1 MPPGWSNCS
10 SDNLMSLGIFQVIVS
25 NLVDGV
31 VPVIW
36 DKMAHLSV
44 VCKSVCLDL
53 KCIDTLW
60 YVSVLTLDMTCIDV
74 CVWILD
80 NLKRCTHLSVMKCHS
95 QALSN
100 NALHGT
106 YWQNLLWTSTMA
118 VASRIWF
125 LGLPLNEQHLL
136 TSADQLPLAS
146 AGPLVTD
153 PFELVD
159 WYCLSMCRKARCLL

>member
-36 DKMAHLSV
+36 DKMAQLSV

-60 YVSVLTLDMTCIDV
+60 YVSVLTLDMPCIDA
-74 CVWILD
+74 CVWFLE
-80 NLKRCTHLSVMKCHS
+80 NLKRCTHPSVMKCHW

-100 NALHGT
+100 NAMHGT
-106 YWQNLLWTSTMA
+106 YWQNLLWTSTMS

-125 LGLPLNEQHLL
+125 LGSPLNEQHLL
-136 TSADQLPLAS
+136 TSAVQLPLAS
-146 AGPLVTD
+146 AGPLVID
-153 PFELVD
+153 PIELVD
-159 WYCLSMCRKARCLL
+159 WYCLSMFSKARYLL